1 MAVDSK
7 NWKREY
13 LRLQKNFDTLKAEN
27 IQLRESSN
35 KVSLADSVA
44 EFSALK
50 EEVSNLRADIN
61 SLIEIVKNLSS
72 NNELTKRKTLI
83 AQIIGIIEHVKN
95 LSSEKNNSAVNSKEP
110 ETINIIDNF
119 NPSASI
125 TTKIKNRLTGTFYP
139 ESLLVK
145 TASEYRC
152 KIRLSAKGKTLD
164 AKSILMLMSMGLT
177 KGTEVTILAD
187 GPEADEAVNA
197 LKKLIDDDNI
207 FGKTYPPYE

>member
-72 NNELTKRKTLI
+72 NNDLTKRKILI

-95 LSSEKNNSAVNSKEP
+95 LSSEKNNSA
-110 ETINIIDNF
+110 INIEDNF
-119 NPSASI
+119 NPSASV
-125 TTKIKNRLTGTFYP
+125 TTVIKNKYGVHLTPACLIVQNT
-139 ESLLVK
+139 SK
-145 TASEYRC
+145 YRC
-152 KIRLSAKGKTLD
+152 EIRLRAKGKTVD

-187 GPEADEAVNA
+187 GPDADEAVQA
-197 LKKLIDDDNI
+197 LKNVIDDK
-207 FGKTYPPYE
+207 FGEE

>member
-1 MAVDSK
+1 MAVDPK

-27 IQLRESSN
+27 LQLRESSN

-61 SLIEIVKNLSS
+61 SLIAVVKNLSS
-72 NNELTKRKTLI
+72 NNDLTKRKTLI

-95 LSSEKNNSAVNSKEP
+95 LSSEKNNSA
-110 ETINIIDNF
+110 INIEDNF
-119 NPSASI
+119 NPSASV
-125 TTKIKNRLTGTFYP
+125 TTEIKERITGTFYP
-139 ESLLVK
+139 ETLLVK

-152 KIRLSAKGKTLD
+152 KIRLRAKGKTLD

-197 LKKLIDDDNI
+197 LKKLIDADNI